1 MSGLPRPMGGRSSR
15 GPPTMTVT
23 TDESTKAAQGGQS
36 LSQDDIPLVALG
48 TTAPK
53 GAPLRSKAGRHYGL
67 AW

>member
-1 MSGLPRPMGGRSSR
+1 
-15 GPPTMTVT
+15 MTVT